1 MGLHSC
7 GSDHQGQALAE
18 ARCAYRTALLDD
30 LIAYAATLPQP
41 PTAAQVGHLWAHA
54 QTLTEDGTTAARW
67 VRKALDL
74 GWRRT
79 L

>member
-1 MGLHSC
+1 MSLHSC
-7 GSDHQGQALAE
+7 GADHHGQALAE
-18 ARCAYRTALLDD
+18 ARCNYRRVLLDD
-30 LIAYAATLPQP
+30 LTAYAATLPQP
-41 PTAAQVGHLWAHA
+41 PTAAQVGNLWAHA

-74 GWRRT
+74 SWRPK